1 MHACMY
7 VCVCLFLQ
15 IHHSPLL
22 TPRCCMLGQV
32 IVVGEMSTVWEVA
45 ELQVYGVLFSEA
57 QTTK

>member
-1 MHACMY
+1 MYAYACA
-7 VCVCLFLQ
+7 CKS
-15 IHHSPLL
+15 IIPAAD
-22 TPRCCMLGQV
+22 RCCMLGQV

>member
-1 MHACMY
+1 MHVCMRMP
-7 VCVCLFLQ
+7 VLANPSL
-15 IHHSPLL
+15 PAAD
-22 TPRCCMLGQV
+22 RCCMLGQV